1 MNIIFN
7 KFKRDLYSELPKIA
21 VSILIISMG
30 IGGFITFFQV
40 SDNIKITVDSQYDEL
55 RLGDAWIN
63 LQPIPIPTPEELI
76 EYSRNPEI
84 EGINDAISQIEV
96 MQPRLHLYGKSEGE
110 NGKIIIEILGLPQEQ
125 HINKLRITEGEDLS
139 AKAEEGNIPVV
150 IESRFEKYHGY
161 GLGDTFNLTIV
172 KINQDTIEFE
182 TINVTAE
189 VMGIA
194 VSAEYFIITGNQG
207 VFVPR
212 QSTIGVMFVDL
223 LTLQN
228 VTGFDGMINQVSIVS
243 ESGVHELFDGTPLE
257 NVIIS
262 SYSKE
267 NMESYMI
274 LNNDQKGVKQVTPKL
289 AGIWLVIAG
298 CTISLNLYRI
308 IQSQKKEI
316 GVMRAMGM
324 DSNKIMQFYTWY
336 GVFIGIIGAI
346 GGIVAGLG
354 ISLYITYQYSIATE
368 IPGIVYGLSPTL
380 VLLGIFLSM
389 FSSLIFIVLPVR
401 RAAKLA
407 ITEAMSPDI
416 PSFTKSNITKLS
428 SRLSLS
434 LRLAFR
440 NFSRNRTR
448 TVLTT
453 IGLSLALVTPFA
465 LGVIL
470 SSTENAVESSF
481 DLPGWDG
488 TAVFDS
494 FQEQNI
500 TIQNLENRD
509 YIISASPVIS
519 WEINAF
525 NERIIVVGS
534 QYGEVF
540 SLPTQNKF
548 TEFER
553 NNQIIVDSL
562 FANRNN
568 LELNDTF
575 EASLLGQKKNLSV
588 GAIHTQILGGAFMS
602 LEGVQIWLHE
612 WEYEIKAL
620 AANSSVL
627 NETEIDKLPNLPNK
641 PISGIYLTGDASKLS
656 QESPDYMV
664 AVIVKED
671 LKGQVDQLM
680 ALFTFFINLY
690 YGLASV
696 MAFLIIANTAT
707 INMLEREREMATLKT
722 LGTSDVI
729 LSKAT
734 SIENFVMGTIAGIS
748 GIIIGYPVA
757 IWLLRT
763 FTYEIYYV
771 PTYFPIYLP
780 IMMIISVILL
790 SILATIPS
798 WLRLRRMNLGN
809 LVRSIE
815 R

>member
-228 VTGFDGMINQVSIVS
+228 ITGFDGMINQVSIVS

-416 PSFTKSNITKLS
+416 PSFTKSNITKLKTIS
-428 SRLSLS
+428 IFETSL
-434 LRLAFR
+434 
-440 NFSRNRTR
+440 
-448 TVLTT
+448 
-453 IGLSLALVTPFA
+453 
-465 LGVIL
+465 
-470 SSTENAVESSF
+470 
-481 DLPGWDG
+481 
-488 TAVFDS
+488 
-494 FQEQNI
+494 
-500 TIQNLENRD
+500 
-509 YIISASPVIS
+509 
-519 WEINAF
+519 
-525 NERIIVVGS
+525 
-534 QYGEVF
+534 
-540 SLPTQNKF
+540 
-548 TEFER
+548 
-553 NNQIIVDSL
+553 
-562 FANRNN
+562 
-568 LELNDTF
+568 
-575 EASLLGQKKNLSV
+575 
-588 GAIHTQILGGAFMS
+588 
-602 LEGVQIWLHE
+602 
-612 WEYEIKAL
+612 
-620 AANSSVL
+620 
-627 NETEIDKLPNLPNK
+627 
-641 PISGIYLTGDASKLS
+641 
-656 QESPDYMV
+656 
-664 AVIVKED
+664 
-671 LKGQVDQLM
+671 
-680 ALFTFFINLY
+680 
-690 YGLASV
+690 
-696 MAFLIIANTAT
+696 
-707 INMLEREREMATLKT
+707 
-722 LGTSDVI
+722 
-729 LSKAT
+729 
-734 SIENFVMGTIAGIS
+734 
-748 GIIIGYPVA
+748 
-757 IWLLRT
+757 
-763 FTYEIYYV
+763 
-771 PTYFPIYLP
+771 
-780 IMMIISVILL
+780 
-790 SILATIPS
+790 
-798 WLRLRRMNLGN
+798 
-809 LVRSIE
+809 
-815 R
+815 

>member
-228 VTGFDGMINQVSIVS
+228 ITGFDGMINQVSIVS

-612 WEYEIKAL
+612 WEDEIKAL